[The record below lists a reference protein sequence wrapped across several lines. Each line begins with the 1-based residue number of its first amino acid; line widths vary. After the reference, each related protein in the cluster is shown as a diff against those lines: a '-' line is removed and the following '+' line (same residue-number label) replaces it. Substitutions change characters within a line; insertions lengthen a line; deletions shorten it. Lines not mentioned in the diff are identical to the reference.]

1 MSNGMVTY
9 WFVDNPDSFAL
20 VALTDVAGGTQ
31 VFCLLT
37 WCCDCDWRPAD
48 GLSAAVCDGQW
59 LVRRDLWIQSRR
71 RPRQVLG
78 TGRRFYPRRGSLVL
92 SLSLWGC
99 RGGLWRRGTVR
110 RMGEYCGE
118 KLSVTHSD
126 ASCFLCGVP
135 IVFLCHVLCEVSD
148 CLTAWGGLQGSLA
161 LSTSGDQ
168 LIVYT
173 DSTENPNF
181 LYLFSNT
188 PLVTNPNDVSS
199 TTTMLPTALSG
210 SSAYCVTSNLDNAG
224 YTGSTVGRRADLLL
238 LVSNGTVS
246 WTGNN
251 AQQVALELI
260 PDFTVLSEPTSAPS
274 QWPVVSPSAVPTA
287 PAKGRGG
294 SAGSSSGDA
303 FSQQSLAFIVC
314 GILVLLLA
322 VVIAVFVV
330 RSSSGSSSSG
340 GGSRNRRAG
349 NGEKGRVDEG
359 QVDMGEVYGW
369 GQQQQ
374 VQGGGGGE
382 GGDMK
387 RSAQWTSP
395 RSPMH
400 PSSSS

>member
-1 MSNGMVTY
+1 M
-9 WFVDNPDSFAL
+9 WP
-20 VALTDVAGGTQ
+20 GGHRL

-37 WCCDCDWRPAD
+37 WCFDWRPAD

-59 LVRRDLWIQSRR
+59 LVRRGLWIQSRR

-78 TGRRFYPRRGSLVL
+78 TGRRFYPRRGNLVL
-92 SLSLWGC
+92 PLSLWGC
-99 RGGLWRRGTVR
+99 RGGLWGRGTVR
-110 RMGEYCGE
+110 RMDEYSGE
-118 KLSVTHSD
+118 KLSLR
-126 ASCFLCGVP
+126 C
-135 IVFLCHVLCEVSD
+135 IVFSVWRADSVFLHVLCDVSD

-294 SAGSSSGDA
+294 SAGSSGDA

-330 RSSSGSSSSG
+330 RSSSSGSSSSG

-349 NGEKGRVDEG
+349 NGEKGRVRDEG

-374 VQGGGGGE
+374 VQGGGGG